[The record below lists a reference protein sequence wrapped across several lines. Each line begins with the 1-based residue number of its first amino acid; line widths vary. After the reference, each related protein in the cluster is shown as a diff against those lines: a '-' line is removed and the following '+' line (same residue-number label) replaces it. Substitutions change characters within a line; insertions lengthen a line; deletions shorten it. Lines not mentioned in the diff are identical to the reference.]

1 MNFNVGIQN
10 NWIFSLMRF
19 YKLSDTPNL
28 IPLSNNFFDALK
40 NVVLLVYLFLIV
52 IMIGVIVIEVKHMYN
67 IDIFPG
73 IDTPFDNVY
82 YQSLPSSIDNI
93 NYK

>member
-1 MNFNVGIQN
+1 
-10 NWIFSLMRF
+10 MRF
-19 YKLSDTPNL
+19 YKLSDTSKL
-28 IPLSNNFFDALK
+28 IPFSNNFFDALK

-82 YQSLPSSIDNI
+82 YQSLPSSN
-93 NYK
+93 

>member
-1 MNFNVGIQN
+1 
-10 NWIFSLMRF
+10 MRF

-28 IPLSNNFFDALK
+28 IPLSNNFFDSLK
-40 NVVLLVYLFLIV
+40 NAILLVYLFLIT
-52 IMIGVIVIEVKHMYN
+52 ILIGIILIEIKHIYS

-82 YQSLPSSIDNI
+82 YQSIPASIDNI

>member
-1 MNFNVGIQN
+1 MNFYKWQDSRNSFTFDYKFYDNFQN
-10 NWIFSLMRF
+10 TVLFI
-19 YKLSDTPNL
+19 YGL
-28 IPLSNNFFDALK
+28 IIT
-40 NVVLLVYLFLIV
+40 FL
-52 IMIGVIVIEVKHMYN
+52 IGVIIIEVKHMYN

-82 YQSLPSSIDNI
+82 YQSLPTSIDNI

>member
-1 MNFNVGIQN
+1 MNFNIGIQN
-10 NWIFSLMRF
+10 NWVFSLMRF
-19 YKLSDTPNL
+19 YKSNDTLNV
-28 IPLSNNFFDALK
+28 IPLSNNFFDSLK
-40 NVVLLVYLFLIV
+40 NAVLLVYLFLIT
-52 IMIGVIVIEVKHMYN
+52 ILIGVILIEVKHIYN

-82 YQSLPSSIDNI
+82 YQSLPTSIDNI

>member
-1 MNFNVGIQN
+1 
-10 NWIFSLMRF
+10 MRF

-28 IPLSNNFFDALK
+28 IPFSNNFFDALK

-82 YQSLPSSIDNI
+82 YQSLPSSN
-93 NYK
+93 

>member
-1 MNFNVGIQN
+1 MNFYKFQASRSSFTFDPKFYDNLQN
-10 NWIFSLMRF
+10 TVLFI
-19 YKLSDTPNL
+19 YGL
-28 IPLSNNFFDALK
+28 ILTIL
-40 NVVLLVYLFLIV
+40 
-52 IMIGVIVIEVKHMYN
+52 IGVILIEVKHIYN

-82 YQSLPSSIDNI
+82 YQSLPASIDNI